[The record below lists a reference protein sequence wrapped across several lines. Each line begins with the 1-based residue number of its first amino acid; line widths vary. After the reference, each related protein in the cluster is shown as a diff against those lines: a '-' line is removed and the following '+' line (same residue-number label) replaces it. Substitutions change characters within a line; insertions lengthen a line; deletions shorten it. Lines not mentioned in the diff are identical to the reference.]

1 MTAASTLPA
10 LGTLGKLGVN
20 LIPDILNGGALL
32 RICGIAR
39 IANIACALYTTCTN
53 DTNHNCMLQINEY
66 GELISQANQFTICG
80 KHAKVVPAC
89 NGSQQS

>member
-1 MTAASTLPA
+1 M
-10 LGTLGKLGVN
+10 LGR
-20 LIPDILNGGALL
+20 ALL

-39 IANIACALYTTCTN
+39 IANIACALYAT

-66 GELISQANQFTICG
+66 GELINQFNQSTICG
-80 KHAKVVPAC
+80 KHAKLVPAC